1 MSPDPGNIQEL
12 GKITRSFY
20 YFILKWCWIE
30 DKQNKC
36 AIPFALWPEQLRV
49 LPRIVLAMRLI
60 VLKARQ
66 LGLTWMVAAY
76 VLWLAWTRPL
86 QLIIVISVNEELSI
100 EFLDRV
106 YFILDRLPE
115 HLKPTIATRNRQVL
129 EIQHN
134 DGLVSTIKSLPTTEM
149 GAQSKTPTLLVLDET
164 SRNRLVAEIYSASL
178 PGIDAAGGRVIV
190 ISNSIK
196 TAPGWP
202 WTRGI
207 YTDSMKGEN
216 VFERIFMDWRARPDR
231 PEDFRSLK
239 ILDGMTE
246 EDFSQHYPETEE
258 EAISAIGGAYFGDAL
273 ARHAGAQRKGIRGT
287 IVNIND
293 YWTFEESP
301 AGLLEVWE
309 LPYNERE
316 GYDGKP
322 WLYRY
327 AMGADVSEG
336 LGDTYSTAYV
346 IDRLTDEIVARMRS
360 NRVDAHRWGEML
372 FDLSQYYGNALLCPE
387 RTGAGQTTIKRLR
400 DLGANLY
407 LRTKADKLGKGEVT
421 KVYGW
426 EETRNS
432 KQELAGDLRAWMK
445 TCPPIPD
452 AILIDECSTFILRED
467 GSLGHEEGKYDD
479 CVFGA
484 GTALQASKFIARA
497 PEQVPTAPRLRREP
511 RDVNESAA
519 IERSDIERE
528 AKRAHEMDILAM
540 EGILADIQEDAG
552 EWDEWAEG

>member
-1 MSPDPGNIQEL
+1 M
-12 GKITRSFY
+12 GKICRSFY

-30 DKQNKC
+30 DKKNKC
-36 AIPFALWPEQLRV
+36 AIPFALWPEQVRV
-49 LPRIVLAMRLI
+49 LPHIILAMRLLI
-60 VLKARQ
+60 LKARQ

-100 EFLDRV
+100 EFLERV
-106 YFILDRLPE
+106 YFIMDRLPE

-134 DGLVSTIKSLPTTEM
+134 DDLVSTIKSLPTTEM

-164 SRNRLVAEIYSASL
+164 SRNRLVAEIYAASL

-231 PEDFRSLK
+231 PEDFKALK
-239 ILDGMTE
+239 LMDGMTT

-258 EAISAIGGAYFGDAL
+258 EAISAIGGAYFSDAL

-287 IVNIND
+287 IINHD
-293 YWTFEESP
+293 DFWSFEENS

-309 LPYNERE
+309 LPYNERD
-316 GYDGKP
+316 GYDGRP

-336 LGDTYSTAYV
+336 LGETYSTAYV
-346 IDRLTDEIVARMRS
+346 VDRLTDEIVARMRS
-360 NRVDAHRWGEML
+360 NRVDAHHWAEML
-372 FDLSQYYGNALLCPE
+372 FDLSQYYGNALICPE
-387 RTGAGQTTIKRLR
+387 RTGAGQTTVKRLR
-400 DLGANLY
+400 ELNANLY
-407 LRTKADKLGKGEVT
+407 LRVKADKLGKGEVT
-421 KVYGW
+421 KIYGW

-445 TCPPIPD
+445 TCPLIPD

-467 GSLGHEEGKYDD
+467 GSLGHEDGKFDD
-479 CVFGA
+479 CVMGA
-484 GTALQASKFIARA
+484 GTALQASKFIPRSPEKVPEA
-497 PEQVPTAPRLRREP
+497 PPLRREP
-511 RDVNESAA
+511 RNLDETAA
-519 IERSDIERE
+519 LERAEIARE
-528 AKRAHEMDILAM
+528 AEESWKRDQEAM
-540 EGILADIQEDAG
+540 EGLLSEWQEG
-552 EWDEWAEG
+552 